1 MGVGGKFWDLLKPY
15 ARHEGPDFLREKRVA
30 VDLSYWIV
38 QHETAI
44 KATHVRKPHLRLTFF
59 RTINLFSKFGALPVF
74 VVDGTPSPLK
84 SKARIARFFRFS
96 GVDISGLPVAEGVS
110 AERNKT
116 FLKCVQECV
125 ELLELFGMP
134 VLKANGEAEALC
146 AQLNAEGLVDA
157 CITADSD
164 AFLFGAKCVIKC
176 VKPNTKEPFECYH
189 ISDVEAGLGLKR
201 KHLIA
206 ISLLVGNDH
215 DLNGVQGIGLEKAL
229 RFVQSFGE
237 DEILNQ
243 LHEISKGN
251 SPSLQIVS
259 KVVDEIMLC
268 PDESPARSKTSHCS
282 FCGHPGS
289 KRAHFKS
296 SCEYCGTS
304 TSQGCTRKAEG
315 FKCNCSSC
323 NKDRKEKEQQK
334 HENWHI
340 KVCNKISMEPNFPND
355 DIIQMYL
362 CNKHGNFTA
371 GDGLCLSWR
380 CPDTEILVDFL
391 DFHQH
396 WEPSYVRQRMLP
408 MLSTIYLREMAA
420 KPEKTMLYGQYVF
433 DSIQRV
439 KIRYGHQS
447 YVIRWRKVTSTV
459 GSIIRTNSVEESDKP
474 QEEIVE
480 IDEFIDHLDEDTAPQ
495 IHIDD
500 ECCFLLTDENM
511 ELICGAFP
519 EEVERFW
526 HEKELKASK
535 RRKGSGFKNEGSSE
549 KSESPKSKR
558 VQLRLTEFYRSAK
571 VAAIHAKQEDL
582 ANNSENQE
590 DGPSKGK
597 NKVSSSNLPKSVR
610 RRLLFE

>member
-74 VVDGTPSPLK
+74 IVDGTPSPLK

-164 AFLFGAKCVIKC
+164 AFLFGAKCMIKC

-259 KVVDEIMLC
+259 KVVDEIMLF

-334 HENWHI
+334 HESWHI

-500 ECCFLLTDENM
+500 EYCFLLTDENM